1 MRRTLRDKRLP
12 TAEFMAYP
20 FRIGTDGA
28 RRVSRLDH
36 IRDQVE
42 QVLFTSPGE
51 RVFRPEFGF
60 GARAF
65 VFEPNRTQSWQIM
78 RSRLMASLADALASE
93 IDPKTLKVDVGA
105 PPGAPEQML
114 VTIEYVIAALH
125 KTETHEFLV

>member
-12 TAEFMAYP
+12 TTEFTAYP
-20 FRIGTDGA
+20 FRIGADGA

-42 QVLFTSPGE
+42 QVLFTSAGE

-65 VFEPNRTQSWQIM
+65 VFEPNRTQTWQIL
-78 RSRLMASLADALASE
+78 RSRLMASLADALAGE
-93 IDPKTLKVDVGA
+93 IDPKTLKVEVGA
-105 PPGAPEQML
+105 PPETPERL
-114 VTIEYVIAALH
+114 VVSIEYVVAALH
-125 KTETHEFLV
+125 KSETHEFLV